1 MSNSA
6 SVIELLSGRTDWQN
20 PDRSLLGTGRR
31 RPPQFP
37 LDLMKPFW
45 AGWIRSAA
53 KAASAPV
60 DYVATGVPVCGGRMP
75 EAGGGSPPIL
85 WVAVVGSPSSG
96 KSPALDAVVELL
108 GHVEEKMAEGFEERR
123 RSPWPRV
130 RRTRM
135 RSRQR

>member
-60 DYVATGVPVCGGRMP
+60 DYVAMGVLGMRRPH
-75 EAGGGSPPIL
+75 AGGGWREPPIL